1 MDRELLAAMIFDDR
15 VVAEDNV
22 AVFGEPGIELDF
34 VNVVL
39 QGFLEARQRIFGGE
53 AFSTP
58 VAYNFHTLLV
68 YNICD
73 LRGQNHA

>member
-1 MDRELLAAMIFDDR
+1 
-15 VVAEDNV
+15 
-22 AVFGEPGIELDF
+22 
-34 VNVVL
+34 VVL